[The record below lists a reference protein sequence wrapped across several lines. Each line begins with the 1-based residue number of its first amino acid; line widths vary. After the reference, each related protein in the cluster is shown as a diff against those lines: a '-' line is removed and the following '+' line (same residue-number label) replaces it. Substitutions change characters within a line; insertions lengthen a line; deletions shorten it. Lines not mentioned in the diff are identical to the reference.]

1 MSMRK
6 RKKSKNQKPLSTIQE
21 KKAAHME
28 ITSLLS
34 VEHITKFCFVASK
47 VIVFFCYQM
56 TSY

>member
-1 MSMRK
+1 MSM

-28 ITSLLS
+28 ITFLLPA
-34 VEHITKFCFVASK
+34 VHITRFCFVANK
-47 VIVFFCYQM
+47 VIVFFYYQM